1 MEFQLRF
8 FLMMHQITTRIRLL
22 LTCSI
27 IFCLTLAIHVSAS
40 GQPITGLWK
49 GKIKSTKIE
58 LKLVKKGDSLVG
70 TSYYF
75 ESPDS
80 YRRYSIRGYFDD
92 QSQNVV
98 WWDEQLLEDK
108 IHTHGVG
115 SAAMMMVAD
124 FNCPGEGVMKLEG
137 RTGER
142 DNARSSRLPLDLQK
156 TGSSIFPDEWD
167 FVLTNYTRGASDPRI
182 IDSVAFVSTG
192 ISVIPEGYEEA
203 PIQLSKTVVYKGSK
217 LETEKTSTVPPR
229 AEFKSPDPVPLT
241 VAQKFST
248 RSKILQTIIP
258 VSGDS
263 IELRFYDNAE
273 IDGDSI
279 AIFLNG
285 SMLQQHILLSDQP
298 HVLKIPM
305 TQLGEDNELVMV
317 AENLGSIPP
326 NTSLMVAIV
335 GENHYEARLQ
345 SSEGSSALVRFVKEP
360 EPDQKKSR

>member
-1 MEFQLRF
+1 MT
-8 FLMMHQITTRIRLL
+8 HQIVARIRLFRSWYL
-22 LTCSI
+22 L
-27 IFCLTLAIHVSAS
+27 FVFTLANYISAS
-40 GQPITGLWK
+40 AQPITGLWK

-58 LKLVKKGDSLVG
+58 LKLVKKGDSLLG

-98 WWDEQLLEDK
+98 WWDEELLEEK
-108 IHTHGVG
+108 MNTHGIG
-115 SAAMMMVAD
+115 SSAMMMVAD
-124 FNCPGEGVMKLEG
+124 FSCPGEGVMKLEG
-137 RTGER
+137 RTSER
-142 DNARSSRLPLDLQK
+142 DNIRSSRFPLDLQK

-167 FVLTNYTRGASDPRI
+167 FVISNYTRGASDPRI

-192 ISVIPEGYEEA
+192 VSVTPPGYEEA
-203 PIQLSKTVVYKGSK
+203 PIQPASKMPIYKGSSPEMEK
-217 LETEKTSTVPPR
+217 ITIGSPHTEIRT
-229 AEFKSPDPVPLT
+229 PDLVPLT
-241 VAQKFST
+241 VEQKFST

-305 TQLGEDNELVMV
+305 TQLGDDNELVMV

-345 SSEGSSALVRFVKEP
+345 SSEGSSALVRFVKEVA
-360 EPDQKKSR
+360 PDAKKSR